1 MVSLC
6 GYEQTHR
13 CGFQQSPTVVLTSDS
28 NLDPTILD
36 SEYDPDVDWQDAQEI
51 FDPLFVILGIIFA
64 IMLLSWMPSAAPS
77 SKQTL
82 MHGGWLNL

>member
-1 MVSLC
+1 
-6 GYEQTHR
+6 
-13 CGFQQSPTVVLTSDS
+13 
-28 NLDPTILD
+28 LD

-82 MHGGWLNL
+82 MHGRWLNL